1 MKNIAGV
8 VVPRLTY
15 SLPPALNPAV
25 PLALNPAVAL
35 ALPLALP
42 LAVPL
47 AVDPAVPLAVPLDP
61 AVALTRA
68 KGNENVAIDWPYRYM
83 EQITGRLW
91 GVML

>member
-1 MKNIAGV
+1 MKNIAGA

-15 SLPPALNPAV
+15 SLPPAVPPALNPAV

-35 ALPLALP
+35 ALNPAVALAL
-42 LAVPL
+42 
-47 AVDPAVPLAVPLDP
+47 PLDP

-68 KGNENVAIDWPYRYM
+68 KGNENVAIDWPCCYM
-83 EQITGRLW
+83 EQIAGRLW